1 MTEKNLTGAL
11 LIIGP
16 LLGVLG
22 WMILGP
28 DGLDIITQK
37 YSLVMGMMGGVLMVG
52 GMNGI
57 KDRMGDGPGIHFARL
72 ALVVMIIGMG
82 GNILEAAYIMIGS
95 AAAIAEAAGALS
107 TGLIMLGFA
116 VIGIAFFLQKNVH
129 IALSLLFI
137 AVGLWGAVTAS
148 IWYETNSL
156 IYVAYIGSMVAAL
169 ILGVLTVRSKD

>member
-1 MTEKNLTGAL
+1 
-11 LIIGP
+11 
-16 LLGVLG
+16 
-22 WMILGP
+22 
-28 DGLDIITQK
+28 
-37 YSLVMGMMGGVLMVG
+37 
-52 GMNGI
+52 
-57 KDRMGDGPGIHFARL
+57 
-72 ALVVMIIGMG
+72 
-82 GNILEAAYIMIGS
+82 MIGS